1 MFRGAAARTV
11 VSALAA
17 VLLALQLF
25 TPSTAFASAHTA
37 RHIEAKAQSG
47 IQPSGKAPRTGT
59 ELSAKALRDEIVN
72 CRDTGCHG
80 GPTGP
85 LRTCDRLRTAD
96 CAPEAPERQL
106 LRHDPSAAHEPA
118 GPGAAHH
125 RTSRSST
132 AHSPATLQVF
142 RC

>member
-1 MFRGAAARTV
+1 MFRGATARTV
-11 VSALAA
+11 VSVLAA

-25 TPSTAFASAHTA
+25 TPSTAFAFAHTA

-59 ELSAKALRDEIVN
+59 KLSAKASRDEIVN
-72 CRDTGCHG
+72 CRDTGRHG

-85 LRTCDRLRTAD
+85 RCTRDRLRTAV

-106 LRHDPSAAHEPA
+106 RHDPSAAHDSA

-132 AHSPATLQVF
+132 AHSPAALQVF

>member
-1 MFRGAAARTV
+1 MFRGATARTV

-17 VLLALQLF
+17 VLITLQLS
-25 TPSTAFASAHTA
+25 TPSAVFASAHTA
-37 RHIEAKAQSG
+37 RHVEAKAQLG

-59 ELSAKALRDEIVN
+59 ELSPKSLRDGIVN
-72 CRDTGCHG
+72 CRSTGRG

-85 LRTCDRLRTAD
+85 LCVRDRLRTAD
-96 CAPEAPERQL
+96 SAPEAPERQL
-106 LRHDPSAAHEPA
+106 LRLDPSAEHEPA
-118 GPGAAHH
+118 RPGDAHH

-132 AHSPATLQVF
+132 AHCPAAPQLF